1 MEALNENR
9 SRQDKL
15 KETIDSLEQGRPV
28 KKPSQNAVIARNPVT
43 VFHAPY
49 FKDVNL
55 YTHPPNDDTLK
66 KQSNGEMDLYLTNP
80 RELNETEK
88 GSLVSAVRVNK
99 RFLILV
105 FMKSYAKNCFD
116 YERTFKNV
124 FAIFI
129 FAPNTENSFL

>member
-66 KQSNGEMDLYLTNP
+66 KKSNGEMDLYLTNP
-80 RELNETEK
+80 RELNDTEK
-88 GSLVSAVRVNK
+88 GSLVSAVKVNK
-99 RFLILV
+99 QKFLAPASNSSMYLTRYI
-105 FMKSYAKNCFD
+105 FMK
-116 YERTFKNV
+116 R
-124 FAIFI
+124 
-129 FAPNTENSFL
+129 

>member
-9 SRQDKL
+9 SRQEKL

-88 GSLVSAVRVNK
+88 GSLVSAVKVSK
-99 RFLILV
+99 P
-105 FMKSYAKNCFD
+105 
-116 YERTFKNV
+116 FKV
-124 FAIFI
+124 PA
-129 FAPNTENSFL
+129 SK